1 MLQKM
6 HRKIKSKSAFPSGT
20 HIKMQEASLS
30 SKKDIHPQ
38 TYDSAGIDAFH
49 MHHAFE
55 ERLAFCVDLRE
66 GHCTHMSRIN
76 ERENQVPIIR
86 KRELQVPTED

>member
-1 MLQKM
+1 MQRK
-6 HRKIKSKSAFPSGT
+6 RKIKVAIPPGT
-20 HIKMQEASLS
+20 HINVQEASLS
-30 SKKDIHPQ
+30 SNKDIHPQ

-55 ERLAFCVDLRE
+55 ERLAFCVDLRG
-66 GHCTHMSRIN
+66 GHYTQMSRIN
-76 ERENQVPIIR
+76 ERVSQVPIIR

>member
-6 HRKIKSKSAFPSGT
+6 HRKIKSKAAFPSGT
-20 HIKMQEASLS
+20 HINVQEASLT
-30 SKKDIHPQ
+30 SKKDIYPQ
-38 TYDSAGIDAFH
+38 TYDCAGIDAFH

-55 ERLAFCVDLRE
+55 ERLAFCVDLRG
-66 GHCTHMSRIN
+66 GHYTQTSRNN
-76 ERENQVPIIR
+76 ERVSQVPIIR

>member
-6 HRKIKSKSAFPSGT
+6 QRKRKSKAAFPPGT
-20 HIKMQEASLS
+20 HINVQEASLS